1 MPYFGVPSMTN
12 KTNGRE
18 FFQDK
23 VFTDI
28 DASDGYPR
36 TCKVRTLC
44 GWGEIPVSLV
54 LWYYGETSFCG
65 LSAPRCCVH
74 MNMWVLVH
82 TQ

>member
-44 GWGEIPVSLV
+44 GWGGDTCLIGTLV
-54 LWYYGETSFCG
+54 L
-65 LSAPRCCVH
+65 R
-74 MNMWVLVH
+74 
-82 TQ
+82 